1 MKAQLL
7 ITAILVGSVI
17 AQGSYFDGSTSNLN
31 LPFGSSSSSS
41 SSSYS
46 SSGSGSGFGFGSGSS
61 FGSGVQTP
69 TFPTANL
76 STLSSSST
84 SSAVTARNIASAI
97 ANAQNQI
104 TVPTQSVDS
113 LFSRF
118 PSKK

>member
-46 SSGSGSGFGFGSGSS
+46 SSGSGFGFGSGSS

-104 TVPTQSVDS
+104 TVPTQSFDS

>member
-46 SSGSGSGFGFGSGSS
+46 SSGSGSGFGSGSS
-61 FGSGVQTP
+61 FGSSVQTP

-97 ANAQNQI
+97 ANAQSQI
-104 TVPTQSVDS
+104 TVPTQSFDS